1 MSMSRF
7 SPELLNFHRKLLR
20 RRRIRFSFIV
30 PDGGGTLED
39 DSLGRRI
46 RKDLADNVQV
56 LVPEG
61 AHDNYFVCHTNWG
74 VCGIRERESAGW

>member
-1 MSMSRF
+1 MRAW
-7 SPELLNFHRKLLR
+7 
-20 RRRIRFSFIV
+20 V
-30 PDGGGTLED
+30 

-61 AHDNYFVCHTNWG
+61 AHDNYFVCHTNWS
-74 VCGIRERESAGW
+74 VCGRKEGESVWVVNVDLTRLLAW